1 MELSFPVPGLPGAG
15 FSVLAQVGIY
25 HFKNGKFRFIIFK
38 NPLLASVGGNT
49 DKVVFEFSCHGLSV

>member
-1 MELSFPVPGLPGAG
+1 MPGLPGAG

-25 HFKNGKFRFIIFK
+25 HFKNGKFTFIIFK